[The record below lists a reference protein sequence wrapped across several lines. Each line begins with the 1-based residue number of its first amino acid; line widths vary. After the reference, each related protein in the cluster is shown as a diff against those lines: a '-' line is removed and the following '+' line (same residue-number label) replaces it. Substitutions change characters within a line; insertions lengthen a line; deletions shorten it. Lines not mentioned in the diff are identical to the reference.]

1 MYGRVLGM
9 GLEEFLILFAI
20 IAIVVLVVKKG
31 RGGKPS
37 SAENAIES
45 GALGRPFT
53 RAKYIGFWDIYN
65 DDLWR

>member
-9 GLEEFLILFAI
+9 GLPEFLVLFAI
-20 IAIVVLVVKKG
+20 IAVVVVVVKKS
-31 RGGKPS
+31 RGSKTS
-37 SAENAIES
+37 STENAIES